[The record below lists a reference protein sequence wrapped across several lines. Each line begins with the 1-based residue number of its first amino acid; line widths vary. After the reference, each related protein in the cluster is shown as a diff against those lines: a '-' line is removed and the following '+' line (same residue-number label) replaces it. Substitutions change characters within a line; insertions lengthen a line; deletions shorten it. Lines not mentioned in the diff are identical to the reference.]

1 MTPPAT
7 PIHPTITLPRVV
19 AHRGYSARAPEN
31 TLAAVRAAHQAG
43 VSWVELDV
51 QLLGDGT
58 PVIWHD
64 RDVKRCSNGSDALA
78 DLDRESARRLD
89 VGAWFGA
96 AFQGE
101 RMARLDETLA
111 LLNSLD
117 MGLNLELK
125 INKGHDPLA
134 LTRRVIPD
142 VLAALPP
149 ERLIVSSF
157 NRPALTAAR
166 TMAPLQSLALGLLA
180 KRLPRSWQQQCNDLS
195 AFSVHLDWRYAK
207 TAALAALNRAGIRTI
222 CYTANDPVAFT
233 PYWQRGVSS
242 VISDNPA
249 AFMPI
254 R

>member
-1 MTPPAT
+1 MMPPELPA
-7 PIHPTITLPRVV
+7 HPAISVPRVI

-43 VSWVELDV
+43 VRWVELDV

-64 RDVKRCSNGSDALA
+64 RDVKRCSNGSSALA
-78 DLDRESARRLD
+78 ALDRESAQRLD
-89 VGAWFGA
+89 VGAWFSA

-101 RMARLDETLA
+101 RMARLEEMLA
-111 LLNSLD
+111 LLNTLN

-134 LTRRVIPD
+134 LTQRIIPE

-157 NRPALTAAR
+157 SQPALAAAR
-166 TMAPLQSLALGLLA
+166 AMAPPQALALGLLA
-180 KRLPRSWQQQCNDLS
+180 KRLPCDWPHRCNAIS
-195 AFSVHLDWRYAK
+195 AFSVHLDWRYVK
-207 TAALAALNRAGIRTI
+207 AASLAALNRAGVTVM
-222 CYTANDPVAFT
+222 CYTANDPVAFA
-233 PYWQRGVSS
+233 PRWQWGVSS
-242 VISDNPA
+242 VISDNPTV
-249 AFMPI
+249 FMPPG
-254 R
+254 